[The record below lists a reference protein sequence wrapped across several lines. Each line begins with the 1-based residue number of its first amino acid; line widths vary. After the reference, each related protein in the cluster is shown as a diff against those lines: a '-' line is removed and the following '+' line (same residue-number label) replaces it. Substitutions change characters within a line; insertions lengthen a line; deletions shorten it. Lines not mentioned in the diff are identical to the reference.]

1 MRRSASEVI
10 RNLEMRVARLEAN
23 INKNAAPLNMDSK
36 FARFEREA
44 GFTVGQEVPYT
55 LSTLKKVMLEG
66 YGFKV
71 ISVGGG
77 LSDTLEYSL
86 TSEQVAKI
94 ISRGKIDVMLKNIQ
108 QELKFSIEPNLK
120 RKGRKNFIVVT

>member
-1 MRRSASEVI
+1 MRRSASEII
-10 RNLEMRVARLEAN
+10 RNLEIRIARLE
-23 INKNAAPLNMDSK
+23 
-36 FARFEREA
+36 RQA

-55 LSTLKKVMLEG
+55 LGNLKKVMSEG

-86 TSEQVAKI
+86 TSEQVANI
-94 ISRGKIDVMLKNIQ
+94 SSRGRIDVMLKNIQ
-108 QELKFSIEPNLK
+108 QELKYSIEPTLK
-120 RKGRKNFIVVT
+120 RKGRKNFIVLTENPA

>member
-1 MRRSASEVI
+1 MRRSASEVL
-10 RNLEMRVARLEAN
+10 RSLEARVAKLERQA
-23 INKNAAPLNMDSK
+23 S
-36 FARFEREA
+36 
-44 GFTVGQEVPYT
+44 FTVGQEEIPYK

-86 TSEQVAKI
+86 TSDQVAKI
-94 ISRGKIDVMLKNIQ
+94 SSRGKIDVMLKNIK
-108 QELKFSIEPNLK
+108 QELSFSIEPKLK
-120 RKGRKNFIVVT
+120 RKGRKNFIVITEKPLY